1 MTRTPQP
8 FVVTFEHAKRS
19 FKCVRQDWSDDP
31 EAAIRTAQWIV
42 TIAGRPVWSFDS
54 DAGDTTESVRAQV
67 ERWWDGEMAN
77 KAAVEL
83 PLEP

>member
-19 FKCVRQDWSDDP
+19 FKCVRLDWSDNP
-31 EAAIRTAQWIV
+31 EVAATTAQWIV

-54 DAGDTTESVRAQV
+54 GPADTRESVQAQV
-67 ERWWDGEMAN
+67 ERWWDADMAS
-77 KAAVEL
+77 KQGKPSPPV
-83 PLEP
+83 P

>member
-19 FKCVRQDWSDDP
+19 FKCVRLDWSDNP
-31 EAAIRTAQWIV
+31 GATTRTAQWIV

-54 DAGDTTESVRAQV
+54 AAGDTKESVQAQV
-67 ERWWDGEMAN
+67 ERWWDTETAG
-77 KAAVEL
+77 KQGSQR
-83 PLEP
+83 PLGS